1 MNKDQQEIFFKKLED
16 TLKNY
21 QDSYQ
26 PGAWEEFDLNRKQK
40 RSRWPIYYWAAA
52 SILILV
58 ACALFLINSTK
69 QLKDHQQQLLTKIP
83 QSPKK
88 ITDHPKP
95 LHGDDLMS
103 TTEKQVLPLAIKIS
117 NNHEISN
124 KLKLKTGH
132 VIFSLVA
139 TDSVVKNNSAQG
151 EIAFNSPINTEVLN
165 DQKEPTGVYIKKFP
179 SDLPVLAGSYD
190 SLTNHGPKTIVKS
203 PKLGYA
209 LVLAPSLGHQKLA
222 MGAGVEL
229 SYPLGSSFSIN
240 GGVLYSSFY
249 AQSDKNGTG
258 NGANQ
263 TSQVSLSISGIEVPL
278 GLEFRNQSGFY
289 ASAGISALGL
299 IDDKLTYS
307 FFQERIISQTT
318 VVAGQATEVFKVVS
332 EKKVEKSKESI
343 NDFMGFFNFSA
354 GKKQK
359 IGDINLNIGPF
370 LKVPFNSIS
379 SERIKLLQG
388 GIRVG
393 VAF

>member
-21 QDSYQ
+21 QDNYQ

-40 RSRWPIYYWAAA
+40 RLRWPIYFWAAA
-52 SILILV
+52 SILIVV

-69 QLKDHQQQLLTKIP
+69 QIKDQQQQLLTKIA

-88 ITDHPKP
+88 IADSPKQ
-95 LHGDDLMS
+95 LHVDDFMC
-103 TTEKQVLPLAIKIS
+103 TIEKQVSPLAIKIS
-117 NNHEISN
+117 NDHEISN
-124 KLKLKTGH
+124 KLKLKTRH
-132 VIFSLVA
+132 INFSSVEP
-139 TDSVVKNNSAQG
+139 DSVVKNNSAQG
-151 EIAFNSPINTEVLN
+151 EIAFNSPINSEMLN
-165 DQKEPTGVYIKKFP
+165 DQKEVTRTYIKKSP

-190 SLTNHGPKTIVKS
+190 SLTNHGLKTIVKS

-209 LVLAPSLGHQKLA
+209 FVLAPSLRHQKLA
-222 MGAGVEL
+222 IGAGVEL
-229 SYPLGSSFSIN
+229 SYRLGSSLSIN

-249 AQSDKNGTG
+249 AQSAKNGTV
-258 NGANQ
+258 NESNQ
-263 TSQVSLSISGIEVPL
+263 ASQVSLSIAGIEVPL

-318 VVAGQATEVFKVVS
+318 VVGGLETEVFKVVS

-343 NDFMGFFNFSA
+343 NDMIGFFNFSA

-359 IGDINLNIGPF
+359 IGDIDLNIGPF

-393 VAF
+393 IAF